1 LYRNSSNYNT
11 VVGNA
16 AGVDNGFFGSS
27 EKNMIFNGFFTPF
40 ATGSNNVI
48 IQGAG
53 DDFISGSG
61 NIFIGSHGGQAGGSA
76 NILLGSTSYSSG
88 SIFSDKFE
96 LGTQASSRIFHKQG
110 TDPLQIGDDTQVT
123 GSLTVSS
130 LSTST
135 GSFVVTTDS
144 TGTLTKAA
152 FSDVAAVL
160 FSQGQFAQ
168 TGTLTAAS
176 GVSGSISYDI
186 SGSVNGITLVS
197 GSRLTIPTAG
207 VYNIQFSAQ
216 WDCASGADTG
226 WAWFKKNG
234 TNIANSNTKVTMPNN
249 TSQVMTVNILETA
262 SVGDYY
268 EVAWQNNAGHARL
281 LGEAATGNLPAI
293 PSVITTITQVR

>member
-1 LYRNSSNYNT
+1 MQTQRLHFDGNPFNTNPSSNLGAIRMSSDNQTFQYTNYDKAEITSQSFIDQIVNT
-11 VVGNA
+11 GSLSTRTRFGA
-16 AGVDNGFFGSS
+16 TYAGTTTQIEAVNDNGTRRINLNSD
-27 EKNMIFNGFFTPF
+27 
-40 ATGSNNVI
+40 AT
-48 IQGAG
+48 
-53 DDFISGSG
+53 
-61 NIFIGSHGGQAGGSA
+61 NI
-76 NILLGSTSYSSG
+76 
-88 SIFSDKFE
+88 
-96 LGTQASSRIFHKQG
+96 
-110 TDPLQIGDDTQVT
+110 T

-135 GSFVVTTDS
+135 GSFVVTTDNN
-144 TGTLTKAA
+144 GTLTKAP
-152 FSDVAAVL
+152 FSQVAAVL

-176 GVSGSISYDI
+176 GVSGSVSYDI

-207 VYNIQFSAQ
+207 VYNIQFSSQ

-234 TNIANSNTKVTMPNN
+234 VNIANSNSKVQLPNN
-249 TSQVMTVNILETA
+249 TSNIMTVNILETA
-262 SVGDYY
+262 AVGDYY

-281 LGEAATGNLPAI
+281 LGEAASGNLPAI